1 MGVTRR
7 NGRASWLAKT
17 SMSVNGK
24 RAEKSF
30 NDNKYGG
37 RANAK
42 KEAEAW
48 LTKIEADILR
58 GQFIDPHRN
67 KITLDD
73 FRHDVGIVKLKQRAT
88 TRKILEDTYD
98 LYIAPHP
105 VAQKSIGSISP
116 QDIANLIK
124 NLKLQN
130 GEKPSR
136 SLIVKVVEVFR
147 VLFNKAVEMEYVLK
161 NPATTQIVKDWI
173 PKQERKKPHYLSA
186 FEVNAIFTDLQVHSP
201 LYAVIIP
208 LVAYTGL
215 RSGEARALEWNDI
228 DFENNTV
235 TITKQFVDAINDYGP
250 PKNEQSIRTIRIPR
264 YVMQYLKIQKQ
275 NSDPTCNLVFPNQR
289 GNQAGS
295 VVVCDKPI
303 HNRNFARRHLKPALE
318 RLNMPSDIGFHTF
331 RHTSV
336 RLARESGADLHAI
349 SKRLGHSKISTTS
362 DIYSELFE
370 NIDVEL
376 VEKLDSYISQQQL
389 G

>member
-1 MGVTRR
+1 MRGITRR
-7 NGRASWLAKT
+7 NDSSSWIAK
-17 SMSVNGK
+17 SSLEP
-24 RAEKSF
+24 RPQKSF
-30 NDNKYGG
+30 SDKKFGG

-67 KITLDD
+67 KISLDD

-88 TRKILEDTYD
+88 TRKILQDTYD
-98 LYIAPHP
+98 LYIAPDP
-105 VAQKSIGSISP
+105 IAQKSIGSISP

-130 GEKPSR
+130 GQKPSR

-250 PKNEQSIRTIRIPR
+250 PKNEQSIRTIRIPK

-376 VEKLDSYISQQQL
+376 VEKLDSYIIQQQL